1 MGAMKEV
8 ATTAEQHG
16 LVLGGVAVEYAVT
29 RDGQVRD
36 VYETYE
42 EAHAHA
48 YSEVGTW
55 PRGVTVAVVP
65 IIQFAPIVLG
75 GDPEEAVIQ

>member
-8 ATTAEQHG
+8 ATTAAQHG
-16 LVLGGVAVEYAVT
+16 LQLDGVTVEYAVT
-29 RDGQVRD
+29 RGGQVQD
-36 VYETYE
+36 VYEMYE

-48 YSEVGTW
+48 YAEVGTW

-65 IIQFAPIVLG
+65 IIQFAPIVIA
-75 GDPEEAVIQ
+75 GDEEEAVIQ